1 VTLPESPDAGRAP
14 GHPKEAREP
23 LGGRSAIAGAGGVV
37 MGATPSVFDARA
49 RWRAWWDLRRQPR
62 ERLTLAQHNI
72 YIVPS
77 RAGLAFCL
85 MLLLLL
91 VVAINYQLSLGFAL
105 TFLLAGSAAAS
116 MQMTHRSLRGLALHI
131 KPLVPAF
138 DGDGAVLE
146 VVVTNPGPSRLGVGF
161 GLDLGTRPIP
171 LAYGEIAAE
180 GQTAVHL
187 SWLAPGRG
195 VHGLPL
201 VRIESRYPFGL
212 FRAWAIWRPDGRQWV
227 YPRPESPVPPWP
239 QTAAQL
245 GDDKPAARSGAGSEF
260 DGVRAYRRGDTL
272 RQVVWKKAARTGELI
287 SRETAGAVQREMWL
301 QWSQAPGLETEA
313 RLSRLAAWIVA
324 ADAAGHL
331 WGLRMPGTE
340 LPPDNGPAHRH
351 AALQALAAW

>member
-1 VTLPESPDAGRAP
+1 MSDAAVP
-14 GHPKEAREP
+14 PAAR
-23 LGGRSAIAGAGGVV
+23 
-37 MGATPSVFDARA
+37 PSFFDGRA
-49 RWRAWWDLRRQPR
+49 RWRAWWELRRQPR
-62 ERLTLAQHNI
+62 ESQTLSQANI

-77 RAGLAFCL
+77 RAGLAFGL

-116 MQMTHRSLRGLALHI
+116 MHMTHGSLRGLTLHI

-138 DGDGAVLE
+138 DGEGAVLE
-146 VVVTNPGPSRLGVGF
+146 VVVTNPGASRLGLGF
-161 GLDLGTRPIP
+161 GLDLGARPIP
-171 LAYGEIAAE
+171 LAYCEIAAA
-180 GQTAVHL
+180 GQTSVHL

-195 VHGLPL
+195 LHGLPL
-201 VRIESRYPFGL
+201 VRVESRYPFGL
-212 FRAWAIWRPDGRQWV
+212 FRAWTIWRPAGQQWI

-239 QTAAQL
+239 QTEASL
-245 GDDKPAARSGAGSEF
+245 GDDRPAARSGAGSEF
-260 DGVRAYRRGDTL
+260 EGVRAYRRGDTL

-301 QWSQAPGLETEA
+301 QWGQAQGLDTEE

-324 ADAAGHL
+324 ADAAGNH
-331 WGLRMPGTE
+331 WGLSVPGTE